1 MGTASI
7 ESPKATPTFYE
18 TDETG
23 WLEQMARLIAE
34 GRFDEID
41 YPHLEEYLTDMAK
54 RDRREVWSRFR
65 VLLTH
70 WLKWEFQPD
79 RRSTSWSRT
88 IRSQQEQLEQLL
100 DSATLV
106 IHARDILDGI
116 YERAVLEAMEETG
129 LPLSAFPAINPRT
142 LEEWLA
148 LGFDT

>member
-1 MGTASI
+1 MSAALLDNPTAVS
-7 ESPKATPTFYE
+7 YE

-41 YPHLEEYLTDMAK
+41 YPHLEEYLTDMGI
-54 RDRREVWSRFR
+54 RDRREVWSRLH

-79 RRSTSWSRT
+79 HRSNSWRAT
-88 IRSQQEQLEQLL
+88 IRVQQAEIGKLL
-100 DSATLV
+100 DSGTLLN
-106 IHARDILDGI
+106 HARDVLDEA
-116 YERAVLEAMEETG
+116 YELGVELAAAETG
-129 LPLSAFPAINPRT
+129 LPMAAFPPANSRT

-148 LGFDT
+148 LRFDP

>member
-1 MGTASI
+1 MGTALL
-7 ESPKATPTFYE
+7 ESPKAAPTFYE

-23 WLEQMARLIAE
+23 WLEQMARFIAE

-41 YPHLEEYLTDMAK
+41 YPHLEEYLTDMGI
-54 RDRREVWSRFR
+54 RDRREAWSRLV

-70 WLKWEFQPD
+70 WLKWEYQPD
-79 RRSTSWSRT
+79 HRSASWRLTINDQRR
-88 IRSQQEQLEQLL
+88 QLSMIAE
-100 DSATLV
+100 SKTLSN
-106 IHARDILDGI
+106 HL
-116 YERAVLEAMEETG
+116 RAVLDDVYRCAIEDAAAETG